1 MKRFLS
7 VADLRR
13 RGRVHLL
20 PPPRPEPVPEVVE
33 LAEQLGRWAAEGDV
47 VAVGFVVVHADGA
60 VGTAFY
66 HGRRWAELLA
76 GASCLRRRLEDV
88 S

>member
-7 VADLRR
+7 VAALRR
-13 RGRVHLL
+13 RGRLHVLA
-20 PPPRPEPVPEVVE
+20 PPRPEPVPEVVE
-33 LAEQLGRWAAEGDV
+33 MAEQLGRWATEGEA
-47 VAVGFVVVHADGA
+47 VALGIVVVHADGA
-60 VGTAFY
+60 VGTAFH

-88 S
+88 T